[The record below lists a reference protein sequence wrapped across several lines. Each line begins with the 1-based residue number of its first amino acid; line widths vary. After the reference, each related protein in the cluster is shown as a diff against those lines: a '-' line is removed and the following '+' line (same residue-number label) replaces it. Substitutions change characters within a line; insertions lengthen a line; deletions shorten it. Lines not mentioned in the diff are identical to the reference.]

1 MRKQAERWGAELRTE
16 DVEFVDVTNRP
27 FTVKSSDYE
36 VRFDFYCDGA
46 LTLIE
51 KHVFLF
57 GWDKSLFCRRVLQ
70 ASGGYILLGQ
80 LLCLF
85 RLSAIA

>member
-36 VRFDFYCDGA
+36 VRVR
-46 LTLIE
+46 L
-51 KHVFLF
+51 
-57 GWDKSLFCRRVLQ
+57 KSYYDWSLEGIDSNIPIKAC
-70 ASGGYILLGQ
+70 
-80 LLCLF
+80 CL
-85 RLSAIA
+85 